1 MRLIL
6 TNLKH
11 FFSTLLLLTLVALG
25 LASYFGIDIDYGD
38 DMRAY
43 KVGEEGPHVFYQ
55 GNQLLVQHIRGDGKS
70 GFIVEQQTVPAGQQ
84 IKTEVY
90 FPLEDQTFALDVS
103 SQFRTPAVTYQDTEP
118 MLVLS
123 DFESSFK
130 AFRDFLITHQVI
142 DTSLNWTFGRGHLVL
157 VGDFVDRDVSTT
169 QLLWLIYQLEQ
180 RAAAAGG
187 HVHFIL
193 GNHEIKNLQGDF
205 QSAAKKY
212 LFVSTVLGRSQA
224 ELFDDNSVLG
234 RWLASKNTLELINAH
249 LFVHGGLHP
258 KLATIDL
265 NLQQLNDQIR
275 ANYRKGYF
283 PTPAQGDE
291 EYLFST
297 RLGPSWYRGY
307 FEKGYFDNGLTQAEV
322 EAPLQKFGATAVVV
336 GHTPQWRVNKLYQG
350 KVLAIGVKHPR
361 DYRGSIPPR
370 SSEGLLIKDGAYYR
384 LTDDGSQ
391 HLL

>member
-11 FFSTLLLLTLVALG
+11 FFSTLFLLTLLALAA
-25 LASYFGIDIDYGD
+25 ASYFGVDIDYGD

-43 KVGEEGPHVFYQ
+43 KVGEEGPHLFYQ
-55 GNQLLVQHIRGDGKS
+55 GDQLLLQHIRGDGKT
-70 GFIVEQQTVPAGQQ
+70 GFVVEQQLVPAGQQ
-84 IKTEVY
+84 IKTKVY

-103 SQFRTPAVTYQDTEP
+103 SQFRTPAVTYLDAEP

-130 AFRDFLITHQVI
+130 AFRDFLMAHQVI
-142 DTSLNWTFGRGHLVL
+142 DSGLNWTFGRGHLVL

-187 HVHFIL
+187 HLHFIL

-212 LFVSTVLGRSQA
+212 LFVATVLGRSQA
-224 ELFDDNSVLG
+224 ELFGDNALLG
-234 RWLASKNTLELINAH
+234 RWLASKNSLELINEH

-258 KLATIDL
+258 KLATMDL
-265 NLQQLNDQIR
+265 TLQQLNDQIR
-275 ANYRKGYF
+275 ARYRQGYY
-283 PTPAQGDE
+283 PKPAQGDD
-291 EYLFST
+291 EYLYST

-307 FEKGYFDNGLTQAEV
+307 FQDGLTQAEV
-322 EAPLQKFGATAVVV
+322 EAPLHKFGAKAVVV
-336 GHTPQWRVNKLYQG
+336 GHTPQWRVKKLYQG

-370 SSEGLLIKDGAYYR
+370 RSEGLLIRDGQYFR
-384 LTDDGSQ
+384 LTDDGTQ
-391 HLL
+391 QLM

>member
-1 MRLIL
+1 MQFIL

-11 FFSTLLLLTLVALG
+11 FFSTLLLLTLLALAA
-25 LASYFGIDIDYGD
+25 ASYFGVDVDYGD

-55 GNQLLVQHIRGDGKS
+55 DDQLLVQHIRGDGKT
-70 GFIVEQQTVPAGQQ
+70 GFFVGQQIVPAGQQ
-84 IKTEVY
+84 IKTMVY
-90 FPLEDQTFALDVS
+90 FPLEDQTFEIDVS
-103 SQFRTPAVTYQDTEP
+103 SQFDTPAVTYHDGEP

-142 DTSLNWTFGRGHLVL
+142 DSKLNWIFGRGHLVL
-157 VGDFVDRDVSTT
+157 IGDFVDRDVSTT

-180 RAAAAGG
+180 KAAAAGG
-187 HVHFIL
+187 HLHFIL

-212 LFVSTVLGRSQA
+212 LFVATVLGRTQA
-224 ELFDDNSVLG
+224 ELFGDNALLG
-234 RWLASKNTLELINAH
+234 RWLASKNTLELINDH
-249 LFVHGGLHP
+249 VFVHGGLHP
-258 KLATIDL
+258 KLAAMEL

-275 ANYRKGYF
+275 ARYRFGYY
-283 PTPAQGDE
+283 PKPAQGDD

-307 FEKGYFDNGLTQAEV
+307 FEDGLTQAEV
-322 EAPLQKFGATAVVV
+322 EAPLKKFGAKAVVV
-336 GHTPQWRVNKLYQG
+336 GHTPQWRVKKLYQG
-350 KVLAIGVKHPR
+350 KVFAIGVKHPR

-370 SSEGLLIKDGAYYR
+370 SSEGLLIHSGHYHR
-384 LTDDGSQ
+384 LTADGDRYP
-391 HLL
+391 L

>member
-1 MRLIL
+1 MRFIL

-11 FFSTLLLLTLVALG
+11 FFSTLSILIVVAVA
-25 LASYFGIDIDYGD
+25 LASYFGVDIDYGD

-43 KVGEEGPHVFYQ
+43 KVGEEGPHVFEQ
-55 GNQLLVQHIRGDGKS
+55 DGQWLVQHIRGDGKT
-70 GFIVEQQTVPAGQQ
+70 GFFVEQHKVPVGQK
-84 IKTEVY
+84 IKSQVY
-90 FPLEDQTFALDVS
+90 FPLEDQSFELEVS
-103 SQFRTPAVTYQDTEP
+103 TDIKRPAVIYQDAEP
-118 MLVLS
+118 ILALS
-123 DFESSFK
+123 DFESSFR
-130 AFRDFLITHQVI
+130 AFRNFLLAHQVI
-142 DTSLNWTFGRGHLVL
+142 DAQLNWTFGRGHLVL

-212 LFVSTVLGRSQA
+212 LFVANVLGQPQA
-224 ELFDDNSVLG
+224 ALFGDTSLLG
-234 RWLASKNTLELINAH
+234 RWLASKNSLELINQH

-258 KLATIDL
+258 KLAAMDL
-265 NLQQLNDQIR
+265 NLRQLNDYIR
-275 ANYRKGYF
+275 ANYRHAYYPK
-283 PTPAQGDE
+283 PAQGDQ
-291 EYLFST
+291 EYLLST

-307 FEKGYFDNGLTQAEV
+307 FEDGLTQAEV

-336 GHTPQWRVNKLYQG
+336 GHTPQWRVKKLFQG

-370 SSEGLLIKDGAYYR
+370 SSEGLLIRDGHYFR
-384 LTDDGSQ
+384 LTEDGHQ
-391 HLL
+391 HLF